1 MDLSRRLRIA
11 FYSIL
16 VGLLVLSLKIGA
28 YLLTGS
34 VALYSD
40 ALETTVNIASSVAT
54 LAAVWFAAKPAD
66 SNHPYGHDKVE
77 YFAAVLVGVMIVL
90 AALSIFRAAW
100 IGFTHG
106 ESPLYSPEGIAMN
119 VAAGLIN
126 GGWARY
132 LMRYGKRARSPAL
145 VADGKHLMTDVVSSA
160 GVLVGV
166 VLVMLT
172 GWKLLDPALAVLVGL
187 TVLWSGWGLVKES
200 VGGLMDEAA
209 SGEVL
214 EKIRIL
220 ISEHGEGALEAH
232 DLRTRIAG
240 RSTFVDFHLVV
251 PGSMSVDAAHEI
263 CDRIEQAIA
272 EDVPGARITIHV
284 EPEHKAKH
292 SGIVV
297 L

>member
-1 MDLSRRLRIA
+1 M
-11 FYSIL
+11 
-16 VGLLVLSLKIGA
+16 VLALKTGA

-40 ALETTVNIASSVAT
+40 ALETTVNIASSTAA

-90 AALSIFRAAW
+90 AALSIFREAW
-100 IGFTHG
+100 IGFTQG
-106 ESPLYSPEGIAMN
+106 ESPVYSSEGIAMN
-119 VAAGLIN
+119 VVAALIN
-126 GGWARY
+126 AGWARY
-132 LMRYGKRARSPAL
+132 LMISGRKARSPAL
-145 VADGKHLMTDVVSSA
+145 VADGKHLLTDVVSSV
-160 GVLVGV
+160 GVLLGV

-172 GWKLLDPALAVLVGL
+172 GWKVLDPALAVLVGL

-214 EKIRIL
+214 EKIRVL

-251 PGSMSVDAAHEI
+251 PGTMPVEEAHDI
-263 CDRIEQAIA
+263 CDRIEEAIA

>member
-1 MDLSRRLRIA
+1 MDLRRKLQIA
-11 FYSIL
+11 FFSII
-16 VGLLVLSLKIGA
+16 VGVVVLALKTGA

-40 ALETTVNIASSVAT
+40 ALETTVNIASSTAA

-90 AALSIFRAAW
+90 AALSIFREAW
-100 IGFTHG
+100 IGFSHG
-106 ESPLYSPEGIAMN
+106 ESPVYSSEGIAMN
-119 VAAGLIN
+119 VVAALIN
-126 GGWARY
+126 AAWARY
-132 LMRYGKRARSPAL
+132 LMISGRKARSPAL
-145 VADGKHLMTDVVSSA
+145 VADGKHLLTDVVSSV
-160 GVLVGV
+160 GVLAGV

-172 GWKLLDPALAVLVGL
+172 GWRVLDPALAVLVGL

-214 EKIRIL
+214 EKIRVL

-251 PGSMSVDAAHEI
+251 PGTMPVEEAHDI
-263 CDRIEQAIA
+263 CDRIEEAIA

>member
-1 MDLSRRLRIA
+1 MHLSRRLRIA
-11 FYSIL
+11 FISIF
-16 VGLLVLSLKIGA
+16 VGLVVLGLKIGA

-34 VALYSD
+34 VALFSD
-40 ALETTVNIASSVAT
+40 ALETTVNIASSIAT

-66 SNHPYGHDKVE
+66 SNHPYGHDKAE

-100 IGFTHG
+100 IGFIEG
-106 ESPLYSPEGIAMN
+106 DGPDYSPEGIALN
-119 VAAGLIN
+119 ILAGLVN
-126 GGWARY
+126 GAWAYFLVRS
-132 LMRYGKRARSPAL
+132 GKAARSPAL
-145 VADGKHLMTDVVSSA
+145 VADGKHLWTDVISSA
-160 GVLVGV
+160 GVLAGV

-172 GWKLLDPALAVLVGL
+172 GWKILDPALAVLVGL

-209 SGEVL
+209 SSEVL
-214 EKIRIL
+214 DKIRLL

-240 RSTFVDFHLVV
+240 RTTFIDFHLVV
-251 PGSMSVDAAHEI
+251 PGEMSVEAAHDI
-263 CDRIEQAIA
+263 CDRIEVAIG

>member
-1 MDLSRRLRIA
+1 MNLKSRLRIA
-11 FYSIL
+11 FASIV
-16 VGLLVLSLKIGA
+16 VGVLVLGLKIGA

-40 ALETTVNIASSVAT
+40 ALETTVNIASSVAA
-54 LAAVWFAAKPAD
+54 LAAVWFASKPAD
-66 SNHPYGHDKVE
+66 SNHPYGHDKAE

-90 AALSIFRAAW
+90 AAISIFHAAW
-100 IGFTHG
+100 IGFIQG
-106 ESPLYSPEGIAMN
+106 DSPEYSLEGISMN
-119 VAAGLIN
+119 LAAAFIN
-126 GGWARY
+126 GAWARY
-132 LMRYGKRARSPAL
+132 LMSYGRKERSPAL
-145 VADGKHLMTDVVSSA
+145 MADGKHLMTDVFSSLGVLA
-160 GVLVGV
+160 GVILV
-166 VLVMLT
+166 LAT
-172 GWKLLDPALAVLVGL
+172 GWKILDPVLAVIVGL
-187 TVLWSGWGLVKES
+187 LVLWSGWELVKES

-209 SGEVL
+209 SADVL
-214 EKIRIL
+214 AKIRLL

-240 RSTFVDFHLVV
+240 KSTFVDFHLVV
-251 PGSMSVDAAHEI
+251 PGTMPVETAHDI
-263 CDRIEQAIA
+263 CDRIEEAIS

>member
-1 MDLSRRLRIA
+1 MDLSRRLKIA
-11 FYSIL
+11 FFSIF
-16 VGLLVLSLKIGA
+16 VGLLVLALKIGA

-40 ALETTVNIASSVAT
+40 ALETTVNIASSIAT

-100 IGFTHG
+100 IGFVHG
-106 ESPLYSPEGIAMN
+106 DSPVYSPEGISMN
-119 VAAGLIN
+119 VVAALIN

-132 LMRYGKRARSPAL
+132 LMRYGKSARSPAL
-145 VADGKHLMTDVVSSA
+145 VADGKHLMTDVVSSV
-160 GVLVGV
+160 GVLAGV

-214 EKIRIL
+214 EKIRL
-220 ISEHGEGALEAH
+220 QISEQGEGALEAH
-232 DLRTRIAG
+232 DLRTRMAG
-240 RSTFVDFHLVV
+240 RSTFIDFHLVV
-251 PGSMSVDAAHEI
+251 PGTMSVDAAHEI

-272 EDVPGARITIHV
+272 GDVPGARITIHV

>member
-1 MDLSRRLRIA
+1 MHLSRRLKIA
-11 FYSIL
+11 LFSIL
-16 VGLLVLSLKIGA
+16 VGLVVLGLKIGA

-66 SNHPYGHDKVE
+66 SNHPYGHDKAE

-100 IGFTHG
+100 IGFVG
-106 ESPLYSPEGIAMN
+106 GDSPAYSPEGIALN
-119 VAAGLIN
+119 VLAGFIN
-126 GGWARY
+126 GAWAYFLVRS
-132 LMRYGKRARSPAL
+132 GKTARSPAL
-145 VADGKHLMTDVVSSA
+145 VADGKHLLTDVISSA
-160 GVLVGV
+160 GVLAGV

-172 GWKLLDPALAVLVGL
+172 GWNILDPALAVLVGL

-214 EKIRIL
+214 DKIRL
-220 ISEHGEGALEAH
+220 QISEQGEGALEAH

-240 RSTFVDFHLVV
+240 RATFIDFHLVV
-251 PGSMSVDAAHEI
+251 PGEMSVEAAHDI
-263 CDRIEQAIA
+263 CDRIEVAIA

-292 SGIVV
+292 SGVVV

>member
-1 MDLSRRLRIA
+1 MDLSRKLRIA
-11 FYSIL
+11 ALSII
-16 VGLLVLSLKIGA
+16 VGLIVLGLKTGA

-34 VALYSD
+34 VALFSD
-40 ALETTVNIASSVAT
+40 ALETTVNIASSIAA

-90 AALSIFRAAW
+90 AALSIFREAW
-100 IGFTHG
+100 IGLIHG
-106 ESPLYSPEGIAMN
+106 DSPVYSPQGIAMN
-119 VAAGLIN
+119 VAAALIN
-126 GGWARY
+126 AGWARF
-132 LMRYGKRARSPAL
+132 LMRYGKKARSPAL
-145 VADGKHLMTDVVSSA
+145 VADGKHLMTDVVTSV
-160 GVLVGV
+160 GVLAGV

-172 GWKLLDPALAVLVGL
+172 GWKVLDPALAILVGL
-187 TVLWSGWGLVKES
+187 AVQWSGWELVKES

-214 EKIRIL
+214 EKIRLL

-240 RSTFVDFHLVV
+240 RSTFIDFHLVV
-251 PGSMSVDAAHEI
+251 PGDLSVKEAHDI
-263 CDRIEQAIA
+263 CDRIEEAIA

>member
-1 MDLSRRLRIA
+1 MDLSRKLRIA
-11 FYSIL
+11 FFSIL
-16 VGLLVLSLKIGA
+16 VGLVVLALKIGA

-100 IGFTHG
+100 IGFTQG

-126 GGWARY
+126 GGWASH
-132 LMRYGKRARSPAL
+132 LMRSGKRARSPAL

-160 GVLVGV
+160 GVLAGV

-209 SGEVL
+209 SAEVL
-214 EKIRIL
+214 EKIRLL

-232 DLRTRIAG
+232 DLRTRMAG